1 MTTYLNSSD
10 KIPAQRISEK
20 ILRNTLYNAIGKFW
34 GILVALFLTP
44 YIVNHLGVERYGIW
58 ALLTSLV
65 GYIGFLD
72 LGVGSSYVRYIAE
85 YYTHEDYAKVNQV
98 INTGFLF
105 CLGLAIILIPLALF
119 FTKPL
124 LILLKLDPSTYPEI
138 VFVFFWGVVIFS
150 LSNATF
156 VFGSIQTG
164 LQRMELTNI
173 VSVILT
179 IPYALGVILFLKL
192 GYGLKGLMILVGIM
206 WMLQTLA
213 NFYIAKK
220 ILPEFSLNPFLFRR
234 KMFSELLRFGIKLQ
248 ISRLSHLVSFQVDKL
263 LITYFLSVGMVT
275 FYDLGS
281 KVTDTIR
288 KLPLLL
294 VSALVPAS
302 AEIFAKGDKDGLNR
316 LYLRGSK
323 YLFAVGVPL
332 FLFILVCSDLIV
344 NVWVGPK
351 YQLASSVIRI
361 LSIGYFFNLI
371 TGVAS
376 SIALGVGK
384 PEFEMKYG
392 ILMSVLNFSLSLILI
407 IKFGFYGVLVGTAF
421 SLTLGSL
428 YFFHLFHGYIKE
440 PLKNLWFW
448 VKKPLAGA
456 FLTSAILYIFNLLTG
471 AVLLTNHRFTGLLFL
486 GLEFVVFLI
495 SYFLILI
502 KLNFWDEYDKNLLR
516 EKIPASRSLFRKTCR
531 PG

>member
-1 MTTYLNSSD
+1 LTTYLNSSD
-10 KIPAQRISEK
+10 KLPDQRISEK
-20 ILRNTLYNAIGKFW
+20 IIKNTLYNAIGKFW
-34 GILVALFLTP
+34 GILVVIFLTP
-44 YIVNHLGVERYGIW
+44 YIVNHLGVERYGMW

-72 LGVGSSYVRYIAE
+72 LGVGGSYARYIAE
-85 YYTHEDYAKVNQV
+85 YYTQKDYAKVNEV

-105 CLGLAIILIPLALF
+105 CLGLAGIVIPLALF

-124 LILLKLDPSTYPEI
+124 LVFLKLDPSAYPEI
-138 VFVFFWGVVIFS
+138 TFVLFLGVVIFS

-156 VFGSIQTG
+156 VFGSVQTG

-179 IPYALGVILFLKL
+179 FPYALGVILFLEL

-206 WMLQTLA
+206 WIIQTLV
-213 NFYIAKK
+213 NFFIAQK
-220 ILPEFSLNPFLFRR
+220 ILPGFSFNPFLFKR
-234 KMFSELLRFGIKLQ
+234 KTFAELLRFGIKLQ

-302 AEIFAKGDKDGLNR
+302 AEIFAKGDKEGLSR
-316 LYLRGSK
+316 LYFRGSK
-323 YLFAVGVPL
+323 YLFAVSAPL
-332 FLFILVCSDLIV
+332 FFFILICSNLII

-351 YQLASSVIRI
+351 YELASSVIRI
-361 LSIGYFFNLI
+361 LSTGYFFNLI

-376 SIALGVGK
+376 SLALGMGK

-392 ILMSVLNFSLSLILI
+392 ILMSILNFSLSLILI

-428 YFFHLFHGYIKE
+428 YFFHLFHGYTKE
-440 PLKNLWFW
+440 PLKNIWSW
-448 VKKPLAGA
+448 IKKPLAGA
-456 FLTSAILYIFNLLTG
+456 FLVSAIFYIFNQLTSAITLTD
-471 AVLLTNHRFTGLLFL
+471 HRFTGLLFL
-486 GLEFVVFLI
+486 GVEFVVFLI
-495 SYFLILI
+495 SYFLILM
-502 KLNFWDEYDKNLLR
+502 KLDFWDEYDKNLLK
-516 EKIPASRSLFRKTCR
+516 EKFPTSKFLFRKKDL
-531 PG
+531 

>member
-1 MTTYLNSSD
+1 LTTYLNSSD
-10 KIPAQRISEK
+10 KLPEPKISEK
-20 ILRNTLYNAIGKFW
+20 IIKNTIYNTIGKFW
-34 GILVALFLTP
+34 GILVVLFLTP
-44 YIVNHLGVERYGIW
+44 YIVNRLGVERYGIW

-72 LGVGSSYVRYIAE
+72 LGVGGSYARYIAE
-85 YYTHEDYAKVNQV
+85 YYTQKDYAKVNEV

-105 CLGLAIILIPLALF
+105 CLGLAGILIPLALF

-124 LILLKLDPSTYPEI
+124 LIFLKLDPSAYPEI
-138 VFVFFWGVVIFS
+138 TFVLFLGVVIFS

-156 VFGSIQTG
+156 VFGSVQTG

-179 IPYALGVILFLKL
+179 FPYALGVILFLEL

-206 WMLQTLA
+206 WIIQTLV
-213 NFYIAKK
+213 NFFIAQK
-220 ILPEFSLNPFLFRR
+220 ILPGFSFNPFLFKR
-234 KMFSELLRFGIKLQ
+234 KTFAELLRFGIKLQ

-302 AEIFAKGDKDGLNR
+302 AEIFAKGDKEGLSR
-316 LYLRGSK
+316 LYFRGSK
-323 YLFAVGVPL
+323 YLFAVSAPL
-332 FLFILVCSDLIV
+332 FFFNLICSNLII

-351 YQLASSVIRI
+351 YELASSVIRI
-361 LSIGYFFNLI
+361 LSTGYFFNLI

-376 SIALGVGK
+376 SLALGMGK

-392 ILMSVLNFSLSLILI
+392 ILMSILNFSLSLILI

-428 YFFHLFHGYIKE
+428 YFFHLFHGYTKE
-440 PLKNLWFW
+440 PLKNIWSW
-448 VKKPLAGA
+448 IKKPLAGA
-456 FLTSAILYIFNLLTG
+456 FLVSAIFYIFNQLTSAITLTD
-471 AVLLTNHRFTGLLFL
+471 HRFTGLLFL
-486 GLEFVVFLI
+486 GVEFVVFLI
-495 SYFLILI
+495 SYFLILM
-502 KLNFWDEYDKNLLR
+502 KLDFWDEYDKNLLK
-516 EKIPASRSLFRKTCR
+516 EKFPTSKFLFRKKDL
-531 PG
+531 

>member
-1 MTTYLNSSD
+1 LTAYSNSSD
-10 KIPAQRISEK
+10 IPPQPKISEK
-20 ILRNTLYNAIGKFW
+20 IIKNTLYNTIGKFW
-34 GILVALFLTP
+34 GILVVLFLTP
-44 YIVNHLGVERYGIW
+44 YMVNRLGVEGYGIW
-58 ALLTSLV
+58 ALITSLV

-72 LGVGSSYVRYIAE
+72 LGVGGSYARYMSK
-85 YYTHEDYAKVNQV
+85 YYTQKDYTKINQV

-105 CLGLAIILIPLALF
+105 CLGLAFILIPLALF

-124 LILLKLDPSTYPEI
+124 LIFLKLNPSAYPEI
-138 VFVFFWGVVIFS
+138 GFVFFWGVVIFS

-156 VFGSIQTG
+156 VFGSVQTG

-179 IPYALGVILFLKL
+179 FPYALGVILFLEL

-206 WMLQTLA
+206 WILQTLV
-213 NFYIAKK
+213 NFFIAQK
-220 ILPEFSLNPFLFRR
+220 ILPGFSFNPFLFKR
-234 KMFSELLRFGIKLQ
+234 KMFAELLRFGIKLQ

-275 FYDLGS
+275 FYDLGA

-302 AEIFAKGDKDGLNR
+302 AEIFAKGDKEGLSR
-316 LYLRGSK
+316 LYFRGSK
-323 YLFAVGVPL
+323 YLFAVSAPL

-376 SIALGVGK
+376 SLALGVGK

-392 ILMSVLNFSLSLILI
+392 ILMSILNFSLSLILI

-421 SLTLGSL
+421 SLTVGSL
-428 YFFHLFHGYIKE
+428 YFFHLFHGYTKE
-440 PLKNLWFW
+440 PLKNLWSW
-448 VKKPLAGA
+448 IKKPLGGA
-456 FLTSAILYIFNLLTG
+456 FLLSVMFYIFNQLTN
-471 AVLLTNHRFTGLLFL
+471 VIVLTNHRFTGFLLL
-486 GLEFVVFLI
+486 GVEFIIFLI
-495 SYFLILI
+495 FYFLFLI
-502 KLNFWDEYDKNLLR
+502 KLDFWDEYDKNLLK
-516 EKIPASRSLFRKTCR
+516 EKFPASKFLLRKKDL
-531 PG
+531 

>member
-1 MTTYLNSSD
+1 M
-10 KIPAQRISEK
+10 
-20 ILRNTLYNAIGKFW
+20 GKFW
-34 GILVALFLTP
+34 GILVVLFLTP
-44 YIVNHLGVERYGIW
+44 YIVNRLGVERYGIW
-58 ALLTSLV
+58 ALITSLV
-65 GYIGFLD
+65 GYVGFLD
-72 LGVGSSYVRYIAE
+72 LGVGGSYARYISE
-85 YYTHEDYAKVNQV
+85 YYTQKDYSRINQV

-105 CLGLAIILIPLALF
+105 CLVQAFILILLALF
-119 FTKPL
+119 FAEPVL
-124 LILLKLDPSTYPEI
+124 VFLKLDPSTYPEI
-138 VFVFFWGVVIFS
+138 IFVFFLGVVIFS

-156 VFGSIQTG
+156 VFGSVQTG
-164 LQRMELTNI
+164 LQRMDLTNI

-179 IPYALGVILFLKL
+179 IPYALGVITSLEL

-206 WMLQTLA
+206 WIIQTLV

-220 ILPEFSLNPFLFRR
+220 ILSGFSFNPFLFKR
-234 KMFSELLRFGIKLQ
+234 KMFAELLRFGIKLQ

-302 AEIFAKGDKDGLNR
+302 AEIFAKGDEEGLSR
-316 LYLRGSK
+316 LYFRGSK
-323 YLFAVGVPL
+323 YLFAVSAPL
-332 FLFILVCSDLIV
+332 FLFILACSDMII

-376 SIALGVGK
+376 SLALGIGR

-392 ILMSVLNFSLSLILI
+392 ILMSILNFSLSLILI

-428 YFFHLFHGYIKE
+428 YFFRLFHGYTKE
-440 PLKNLWFW
+440 PLKNLWSW
-448 VKKPLAGA
+448 IKKPLTGA
-456 FLTSAILYIFNLLTG
+456 FLLSALFYIFNQ
-471 AVLLTNHRFTGLLFL
+471 LTNAIALTDHRFTGLLFL
-486 GLEFVVFLI
+486 GVEFVI
-495 SYFLILI
+495 FLILYFLSLV

-516 EKIPASRSLFRKTCR
+516 EKFPLSRSLFRKKDL
-531 PG
+531 

>member
-10 KIPAQRISEK
+10 KAPDPRISEK
-20 ILRNTLYNAIGKFW
+20 IIKNTLYNTIGKFW
-34 GILVALFLTP
+34 GILVVLFLTP

-72 LGVGSSYVRYIAE
+72 LGVGGSYARHMAE
-85 YYTHEDYAKVNQV
+85 YYTQKDYAKINQV

-105 CLGLAIILIPLALF
+105 CLGLAFILIPLALF

-124 LILLKLDPSTYPEI
+124 LIFLKLDPSTYPEI
-138 VFVFFWGVVIFS
+138 SFVFFWGVVIFS

-156 VFGSIQTG
+156 VFGSVQTG

-179 IPYALGVILFLKL
+179 IPYALGVITCLEL

-206 WMLQTLA
+206 WILQTLA
-213 NFYIAKK
+213 NFYIAQK
-220 ILPEFSLNPFLFRR
+220 ILPQFSFNPFLFKR
-234 KMFSELLRFGIKLQ
+234 KTFGELLRFGIKLQ

-275 FYDLGS
+275 FYDLGA

-302 AEIFAKGDKDGLNR
+302 AEIFAKGDKEGLSR
-316 LYLRGSK
+316 LYFRGSK
-323 YLFAVGVPL
+323 YLFAVSAPL
-332 FLFILVCSDLIV
+332 FLFILICSDLIV

-351 YQLASSVIRI
+351 YQLASMVIKI
-361 LSIGYFFNLI
+361 LSLGYFFNLI
-371 TGVAS
+371 TGMAS
-376 SIALGVGK
+376 SIALGIGK
-384 PEFEMKYG
+384 PELEMKYG
-392 ILMSVLNFSLSLILI
+392 ILMSILNFSLSLILI
-407 IKFGFYGVLVGTAF
+407 IKFGFYGVLVGTTF

-428 YFFHLFHGYIKE
+428 YFFHLFHGYTKE
-440 PLKNLWFW
+440 PLKNIWSW
-448 VKKPLAGA
+448 IKKPLGGA
-456 FLTSAILYIFNLLTG
+456 FLISAIFYIFNQLIDAIT
-471 AVLLTNHRFTGLLFL
+471 LTNHRFTGLLFI

-495 SYFLILI
+495 FYFLFLI

-516 EKIPASRSLFRKTCR
+516 EKFPASRYFSRKQDL
-531 PG
+531 